1 MKEAVPAAAV
11 IAFLVNPS
19 GPSAEIYVKEV
30 PATVRA
36 LGIQIPVLNAST
48 EHDLDE
54 AFGGQRDVDG
64 AIDQIVNFLAEGRAT
79 AGNCRPMR

>member
-1 MKEAVPAAAV
+1 M
-11 IAFLVNPS
+11 
-19 GPSAEIYVKEV
+19 KEV

-54 AFGGQRDVDG
+54 AFASLGKLGVSGLVVPAEPFFDSQRERIRVTCRTTRG
-64 AIDQIVNFLAEGRAT
+64 AHDLQPA
-79 AGNCRPMR
+79 